1 MPVRKIPRN
10 HMCVTGTFAT
20 TKADRSA
27 PFESLLER
35 DYMLLLEF
43 DPRVVS
49 IEEQPVRIPV
59 PGVANGYV
67 PDVLVHYN
75 PAPPDAAPHVELVE
89 VKHTSD
95 LAKNG
100 DKYRPKFEA
109 ARRYAAQRNWQFVIV
124 TEKEIRTQRL
134 KNLAYLRGFRRN
146 PVLVDHAAVFQS
158 CMQTTTELTLGE
170 LLDLAHRSS
179 GIAMPTLTSSAW
191 TQIAHRRLKVD
202 LDSPLSLG
210 TKITLGGQA

>member
-43 DPRVVS
+43 DPSVAS

-67 PDVLVHYN
+67 PDVLVHYH
-75 PAPPDAAPHVELVE
+75 PATPGAAAPVHLVE

-100 DKYRPKFEA
+100 DKYGPKFEA
-109 ARRYAAQRNWQFVIV
+109 ARRYAAQRNWQFVVI
-124 TEKEIRTQRL
+124 TEQEIRTQRL
-134 KNLAYLRGFRRN
+134 NNLAYLRAFRRN
-146 PVLVDHAAVFQS
+146 PVPVDHAAVFQS
-158 CMQTTTELTLGE
+158 CMHADKEMTLSE
-170 LLDLAHRSS
+170 LLAQAHQSS
-179 GIAMPTLTSSAW
+179 GIEVPILTNAAW
-191 TQIAHRRLKVD
+191 TLIAHQRIKAD
-202 LDSPLSLG
+202 LDSPLG
-210 TKITLGGQA
+210 MATKVTTGDQA